1 MPLMAMILVTGCI
14 GQQQN
19 NQPNETGTNYTP
31 PPASVETWREIQ
43 VYSSSISGTGINELV
58 VINSTKFKL
67 KYYIPSVYPDVAGFN
82 MSVYSPNDLNN
93 AIDSFVAT
101 QYNVEG
107 ERVINA
113 GPGPFNLR
121 VTATHVDY
129 IIRVE
134 ELVS

>member
-1 MPLMAMILVTGCI
+1 LVAGCVT
-14 GQQQN
+14 QPSN
-19 NQPNETGTNYTP
+19 NQSTNNTTNYTP
-31 PPASVETWREIQ
+31 PAPVETWREIQ

-67 KYYIPSVYPDVAGFN
+67 KYYIPSTYPDVAGFN

-107 ERVINA
+107 ERIINA

-129 IIRVE
+129 VIRIE